1 MQWIVYYPD
10 QSFSAFS
17 YSVVDMNDI
26 TSKLV
31 REQNGNSTENLG
43 KKIAPGQCE
52 LKNGKIVQY

>member
-43 KKIAPGQCE
+43 KKKCNSAS
-52 LKNGKIVQY
+52 

>member
-1 MQWIVYYPD
+1 MDRLLPQLYFLCP
-10 QSFSAFS
+10 FP

-43 KKIAPGQCE
+43 KKW
-52 LKNGKIVQY
+52 KNSAR